1 MKKVLL
7 NSIKYVSCKY
17 LWVLI
22 ISQIFN
28 FIPNPFI
35 RYFIKKTAVVL
46 VFPSPKIWIC
56 HNRETNTAPFHV
68 QVPPRL
74 SNYHLIFYY
83 TIPI

>member
-35 RYFIKKTAVVL
+35 RY
-46 VFPSPKIWIC
+46 
-56 HNRETNTAPFHV
+56 
-68 QVPPRL
+68 L
-74 SNYHLIFYY
+74 SLIH
-83 TIPI
+83 I

>member
-35 RYFIKKTAVVL
+35 RYFIKK
-46 VFPSPKIWIC
+46 
-56 HNRETNTAPFHV
+56 
-68 QVPPRL
+68 
-74 SNYHLIFYY
+74 IFYKY
-83 TIPI
+83 IYLPALWLA

>member
-35 RYFIKKTAVVL
+35 RYFIKKIFRMAV
-46 VFPSPKIWIC
+46 F
-56 HNRETNTAPFHV
+56 
-68 QVPPRL
+68 
-74 SNYHLIFYY
+74 
-83 TIPI
+83 

>member
-35 RYFIKKTAVVL
+35 RYFIKKLFYKYIYLPAFNYVID
-46 VFPSPKIWIC
+46 KISYFFNYMC
-56 HNRETNTAPFHV
+56 HKIKEEYKYIVDRMW
-68 QVPPRL
+68 
-74 SNYHLIFYY
+74 
-83 TIPI
+83 

>member
-35 RYFIKKTAVVL
+35 RYFIKK
-46 VFPSPKIWIC
+46 
-56 HNRETNTAPFHV
+56 
-68 QVPPRL
+68 
-74 SNYHLIFYY
+74 IFYKY
-83 TIPI
+83 IF

>member
-35 RYFIKKTAVVL
+35 RYFIKK
-46 VFPSPKIWIC
+46 
-56 HNRETNTAPFHV
+56 
-68 QVPPRL
+68 
-74 SNYHLIFYY
+74 IFYKY
-83 TIPI
+83 IYLPIFNYAFNKAIHFINYSWHKVREEFKYILRRLW

>member
-35 RYFIKKTAVVL
+35 RYFIKK
-46 VFPSPKIWIC
+46 
-56 HNRETNTAPFHV
+56 
-68 QVPPRL
+68 
-74 SNYHLIFYY
+74 IFYKY
-83 TIPI
+83 IYLPAFNYMCHKIKEEYKYIVDRMW